1 MPRFLPHVLSSAPAF
16 LLLAGLFV
24 PANPALADTLLIER
38 QERAAEVARPAK
50 GMLMA
55 QVERDFGAPEGKSEP
70 VGSPP
75 ITKWTY
81 PGYTVYFEHDHVI
94 TTVLNKASVREQGP
108 KPAQ

>member
-1 MPRFLPHVLSSAPAF
+1 MPRFPSPVLGPVSAA
-16 LLLAGLFV
+16 LLLAGLGM
-24 PANPALADTLLIER
+24 PASPVSADTLLIER
-38 QERAAEVARPAK
+38 QERAAEVARPSK

-55 QVERDFGAPEGKSEP
+55 QVERDFGAPTAKSEP
-70 VGSPP
+70 VGTPP